1 MQTEVKP
8 TCTAAGYII
17 YRCST
22 CGATTRVE
30 NSATGHTPA
39 DDSYVITV
47 EPTCTKGG
55 AATATC
61 ATCGEAYDIVL
72 DALGHNYVNLDTAI
86 DGHTDHVDRKVI
98 CSRCQD
104 LKSENEKYHLEW
116 VDGNYTTE
124 TIVAGN
130 CTTSAIYKDTCTFCG
145 ATRNRTVEATG
156 AHNYSYSGYD
166 ANSAKLTYT
175 CSICNDVKSY
185 NPTFVLAAWNVN
197 NVNKKAAD
205 VTNGYLF
212 ELSGDGIINAKDYA
226 LIKQAVAKKSSK
238 N

>member
-1 MQTEVKP
+1 MQKDIMEREI
-8 TCTAAGYII
+8 AEII
-17 YRCST
+17 KGFRQ
-22 CGATTRVE
+22 
-30 NSATGHTPA
+30 
-39 DDSYVITV
+39 DSIEIEMNQEHVHKWISQFSPDTQNIILEETLHILKEWYFPKDKINLF
-47 EPTCTKGG
+47 
-55 AATATC
+55 
-61 ATCGEAYDIVL
+61 L
-72 DALGHNYVNLDTAI
+72 DKMMDY
-86 DGHTDHVDRKVI
+86 
-98 CSRCQD
+98 

>member
-1 MQTEVKP
+1 MFDLRRYNK
-8 TCTAAGYII
+8 
-17 YRCST
+17 
-22 CGATTRVE
+22 VE

-39 DDSYVITV
+39 DDSYVITI

-72 DALGHNYVNLDTAI
+72 DALGHNYVTLDTAI

-98 CSRCQD
+98 CSNCQD

-130 CTTSAIYKDTCTFCG
+130 CTTSAIYKDTCTF
-145 ATRNRTVEATG
+145 AVQQEIVRL
-156 AHNYSYSGYD
+156 
-166 ANSAKLTYT
+166 KLRAR
-175 CSICNDVKSY
+175 IIIRIRDMMQIPQNLHI
-185 NPTFVLAAWNVN
+185 PAQFVMMLNH
-197 NVNKKAAD
+197 
-205 VTNGYLF
+205 TIQLLF
-212 ELSGDGIINAKDYA
+212 
-226 LIKQAVAKKSSK
+226 
-238 N
+238 